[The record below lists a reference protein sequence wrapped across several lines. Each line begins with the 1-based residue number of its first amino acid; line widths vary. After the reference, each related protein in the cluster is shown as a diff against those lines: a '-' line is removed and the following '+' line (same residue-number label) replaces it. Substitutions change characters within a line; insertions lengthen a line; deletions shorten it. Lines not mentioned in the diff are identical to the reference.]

1 MDWNVV
7 KTNGYIEVDGNRQD
21 LTHLSDS
28 IYNFTI
34 NATDK
39 YPAKDIDVLVQYSSH
54 CVSWGSKQNQ
64 KIVFS
69 IHGEGR
75 RIIDDKGN
83 HRCFCDSRYI
93 LSKKLPEIF
102 SSFPEYKCFFTGREN
117 WLIIEILDPFG
128 NRDEYEIFFN
138 LTRQGNRMLRLY
150 VESAY
155 VRDERSEIR
164 KPANF
169 KHRDKIRAS
178 VLLVKKLRGE
188 GIRKPR
194 R

>member
-7 KTNGYIEVDGNRQD
+7 KNNGYKEVDGNRQD
-21 LTHLSDS
+21 LTHLSDC

-34 NATDK
+34 NATEK
-39 YPAKDIDVLVQYSSH
+39 YPSTDIDVLVQYSSH
-54 CVSWGSKQNQ
+54 CVSWGSEQNQ
-64 KIVFS
+64 EIDFS
-69 IHGEGR
+69 IHGEDR
-75 RIIDDKGN
+75 RVIDDKGN
-83 HRCFCDSRYI
+83 HRCFCDSRYE

-102 SSFPEYKCFFTGREN
+102 SSLLRYKCFFTGREN
-117 WLIIEILDPFG
+117 WLIIEIIDSFG

-138 LTRQGNRMLRLY
+138 LTRQGKKMLRLY

-155 VRDERSEIR
+155 VRDEHSEIR

-178 VLLVKKLRGE
+178 VLLMKKLRGD
-188 GIRKPR
+188 GVRRPR